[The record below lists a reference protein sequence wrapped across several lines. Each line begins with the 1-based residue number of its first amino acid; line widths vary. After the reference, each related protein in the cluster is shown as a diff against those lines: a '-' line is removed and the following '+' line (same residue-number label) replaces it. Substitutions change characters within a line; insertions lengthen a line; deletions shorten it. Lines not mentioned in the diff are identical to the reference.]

1 MFLNNQIC
9 DAKRFLSL
17 LMICSIMFS
26 RYEPSNDSYHQDME
40 GNGVICSAVDILP
53 TEFAKEVKYSHPG
66 ISFLLFITFPPMEY
80 L

>member
-1 MFLNNQIC
+1 
-9 DAKRFLSL
+9 
-17 LMICSIMFS
+17 MICSIMFS
-26 RYEPSNDSYHQDME
+26 RYDPLNDSYHQDME

-66 ISFLLFITFPPMEY
+66 ISFLLFTMFPSMQD